1 MVLRDKLLLIL
12 IFILLALALMTLFWS
27 GFNKAI
33 NREEIKLGL
42 DLKGGAHL
50 VYQADFDQAQIPPDE
65 RDDALKGAIA
75 VIENRVNAY
84 GVNEPVIQKVG
95 SDRILVQLPGIENI
109 AEAKKLIGE
118 VALIK
123 FMEQVTDAN
132 GNVTWKP
139 ATGTLTVKNEAGQEV
154 EVEKELTSQYF
165 KGKVELAIPQAGP
178 IIKFQWNDDGAKLS
192 RQITTRLQGKP
203 LGIFLGDQYISAPI
217 VRSVIS
223 DAGQIEGMELGEAK
237 RLQKLL
243 NAGRIDVPLHTIEE
257 HDVSPILGSDFVDQS
272 KKAGA
277 VGLLA
282 IVLFMI
288 LYYRLPGVMAGLA
301 LLIYAVLVL
310 AAFKVWP
317 VTLTLAGIAGFIL
330 SIGMAVDANVLIFE
344 RMREEIRMGRTIRA
358 AMEAGFSRAW
368 PAIRDSNLTTL
379 ITCGVLYWMG
389 SSLGVP
395 SVQGFAITLAIGIV
409 ISLFTAI
416 VITRTFLRTIG
427 SNSPLMGNQTLFLPR
442 IKEQMTLSKGGAQ
455 R

>member
-1 MVLRDKLLLIL
+1 MVLRDKLLLVL

-27 GFNKAI
+27 GFNQAI
-33 NREEIKLGL
+33 DREEIKLGL

-50 VYQADFDQAQIPPDE
+50 VYQADFDQAQIPADE

-109 AEAKKLIGE
+109 AEAKRLIGE

-123 FMEQVTDAN
+123 FMEQVTDDN

-154 EVEKELTSQYF
+154 PVERELTSQYF
-165 KGKVELAIPQAGP
+165 KGKVELDIPQGGP

-217 VRSVIS
+217 VRSVITES
-223 DAGQIEGMELGEAK
+223 GQIEGMELGEAK

-395 SVQGFAITLAIGIV
+395 SVQGFALTLAIGIV

-427 SNSPLMGNQTLFLPR
+427 GNPSLMGNQTLFLPR
-442 IKEQMTLSKGGAQ
+442 RKEQMTLSRGGAQ

>member
-1 MVLRDKLLLIL
+1 
-12 IFILLALALMTLFWS
+12 
-27 GFNKAI
+27 
-33 NREEIKLGL
+33 
-42 DLKGGAHL
+42 
-50 VYQADFDQAQIPPDE
+50 
-65 RDDALKGAIA
+65 
-75 VIENRVNAY
+75 
-84 GVNEPVIQKVG
+84 
-95 SDRILVQLPGIENI
+95 
-109 AEAKKLIGE
+109 
-118 VALIK
+118 
-123 FMEQVTDAN
+123 
-132 GNVTWKP
+132 
-139 ATGTLTVKNEAGQEV
+139 
-154 EVEKELTSQYF
+154 
-165 KGKVELAIPQAGP
+165 
-178 IIKFQWNDDGAKLS
+178 
-192 RQITTRLQGKP
+192 
-203 LGIFLGDQYISAPI
+203 
-217 VRSVIS
+217 
-223 DAGQIEGMELGEAK
+223 
-237 RLQKLL
+237 
-243 NAGRIDVPLHTIEE
+243 
-257 HDVSPILGSDFVDQS
+257 VDQS